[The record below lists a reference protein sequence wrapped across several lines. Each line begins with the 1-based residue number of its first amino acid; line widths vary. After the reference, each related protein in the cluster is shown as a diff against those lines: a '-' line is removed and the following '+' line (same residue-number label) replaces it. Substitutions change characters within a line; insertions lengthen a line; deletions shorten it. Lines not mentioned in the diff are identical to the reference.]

1 VNLNFDQKYF
11 CKQGVIERLPNP
23 AQGIKEI
30 SKKGGEMA
38 KLKCNKCGAIQDIP
52 IHCGQPMIVTE
63 INERTMLACRMGAA
77 CGVTKQL
84 PKHCGQPMVA
94 VEEG

>member
-1 VNLNFDQKYF
+1 M
-11 CKQGVIERLPNP
+11 IERLPNP
-23 AQGIKEI
+23 TQGIKDI
-30 SKKGGEMA
+30 FKKEVEMA

-52 IHCGQPMIVTE
+52 VHCGQPMIVTE

-77 CGVTKQL
+77 CGVTKEL
-84 PKHCGQPMVA
+84 PKHCDQPMVV

>member
-1 VNLNFDQKYF
+1 M
-11 CKQGVIERLPNP
+11 IERLPNP

-38 KLKCNKCGAIQDIP
+38 KLKCNKCGATQDIP
-52 IHCGQPMIVTE
+52 VHCGQPMIVTE

-84 PKHCGQPMVA
+84 PKHCGQPMVV

>member
-1 VNLNFDQKYF
+1 VNLNSDQKYF

-38 KLKCNKCGAIQDIP
+38 KLKCNKCGAIQDILV
-52 IHCGQPMIVTE
+52 HCGQPMIVTE

-77 CGVTKQL
+77 CGVTKEL
-84 PKHCGQPMVA
+84 PKHCGQPMVV

>member
-1 VNLNFDQKYF
+1 
-11 CKQGVIERLPNP
+11 
-23 AQGIKEI
+23 
-30 SKKGGEMA
+30 MA

-52 IHCGQPMIVTE
+52 VHCGQPMIVTE

-77 CGVTKQL
+77 CGLTKEL
-84 PKHCGQPMVA
+84 PKHCGQPMVI